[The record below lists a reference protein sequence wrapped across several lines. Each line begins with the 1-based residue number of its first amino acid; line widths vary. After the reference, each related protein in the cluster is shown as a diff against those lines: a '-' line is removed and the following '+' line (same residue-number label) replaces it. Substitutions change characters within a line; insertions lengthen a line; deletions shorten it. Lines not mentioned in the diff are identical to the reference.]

1 MDKLLAQ
8 YSLTEILIFLFIFGA
23 ALKTVISMI
32 DYFWERLVK
41 IFKKQQAQKQHEED
55 FNDHVQKSEKQIKEL
70 YDMHAKTEENLDKIL
85 NSIQLLI
92 NSDKDDIKAWITEK
106 HHYYCYERKY
116 IDDYS
121 LDCIEKRYTHYRNEG
136 GNSFIEDLMK
146 DIRRLPKTIDSVQSH
161 HNKK

>member
-1 MDKLLAQ
+1 MEKLLTQ
-8 YSLTEILIFLFIFGA
+8 YSLTEILIFLFILGA
-23 ALKTVISMI
+23 ALKTTITMI
-32 DYFWERLVK
+32 DWFWERLIK
-41 IFKKQQAQKQHEED
+41 IFKKQQAQQEHQNC
-55 FNDHVQKSEKQIKEL
+55 FNEHVEKSEKQIQEL
-70 YDMHAKTEENLDKIL
+70 YEMHAKTEENLDKIL

>member
-1 MDKLLAQ
+1 MDEILTQ
-8 YSLTEILIFLFIFGA
+8 YSITEILVFLFVLIA
-23 ALKTVISMI
+23 AIKTTLNSIE
-32 DYFWERLVK
+32 YLWERISK
-41 IFKKQQAQKQHEED
+41 IFKKQQKDIEQQED
-55 FNDHVQKSEKQIKEL
+55 FTKHVQESEKQIKEL
-70 YDMHAKTEENLDKIL
+70 YDLHTKTEENLNRIID
-85 NSIQLLI
+85 SIQLLI

-121 LDCIEKRYTHYRNEG
+121 LDCIEKRYTHYKNEG

>member
-1 MDKLLAQ
+1 MDELLTQ
-8 YSLTEILIFLFIFGA
+8 YSLTEILIFLFILGA
-23 ALKTVISMI
+23 ALKTTITMI
-32 DYFWERLVK
+32 DWFWERISKV
-41 IFKKQQAQKQHEED
+41 FRKQQAETDRRECINEHIE
-55 FNDHVQKSEKQIKEL
+55 KSEKQIEEL
-70 YDMHAKTEENLDKIL
+70 YEMHAKTKENLDKIL

-121 LDCIEKRYTHYRNEG
+121 LDCIEKRYTHYKNEG

-146 DIRRLPKTIDSVQSH
+146 DIRRLPKTIEQNPYH
-161 HNKK
+161 KK